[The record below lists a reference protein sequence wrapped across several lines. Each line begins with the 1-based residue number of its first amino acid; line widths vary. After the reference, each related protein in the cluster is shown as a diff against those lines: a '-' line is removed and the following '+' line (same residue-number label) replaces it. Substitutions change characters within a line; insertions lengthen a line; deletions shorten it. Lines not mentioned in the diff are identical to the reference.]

1 MRLKILV
8 FFLLSTFACNLT
20 DRVEQASSK
29 DEKLKF
35 SNRTIR
41 SLQAELKS
49 DTRNAI
55 RQMTVNEAVEEAD
68 RLYEG
73 EAYDKA
79 YYYYD
84 YANSKKPFNKEI
96 SYRLGVAS
104 LAVRDYTK
112 AQENLKFYIGK
123 PDYPLARYHYG
134 RALMHLSEYERA
146 IQQFD
151 RYLLEYKEADS
162 TLYHLAVRYRDGATF
177 AANPRVSNLR
187 IDRLFA
193 NVNSGYTETGATTT
207 PTGTIVY
214 THFDKNAKSII
225 KQVDPNGIDEPV
237 ELASNINIED
247 FINKDPFITQDGQTM
262 YFTRCYYGELPECAI
277 YIADLKGGGK
287 IENVRKLN
295 EIINLAGFS
304 SMHPAVAANEY
315 GQEILYFSSDRPGG
329 YGGMD
334 IWFSI
339 RLTNGEYTR
348 PYNCGSRVNSDFD
361 EVTPYYNELQQLLYF
376 SANHPE
382 TMGGFDV
389 YKTKGEKRYWSR
401 VINMG
406 IPVNSS
412 ADDYYYRMPR
422 AEGHFVSNREGAP
435 FADYS
440 NCCDDIY
447 VVKAPRKKLV
457 EQ

>member
-8 FFLLSTFACNLT
+8 FFLITTSACNLT
-20 DRVEQASSK
+20 DRMEQASGK

-49 DTRNAI
+49 DMRNAI
-55 RQMTVNEAVEEAD
+55 RQMSVKEATEEGD
-68 RLYEG
+68 RLYDG

-84 YANSKKPFNKEI
+84 YANSKKPLDKEI
-96 SYRLGVAS
+96 SYRLGVSA
-104 LAVRDYTK
+104 LTVRDYIK

-123 PDYPLARYHYG
+123 TDYPMARYYYG
-134 RALMHLSEYERA
+134 QALMHMGEYERA

-151 RYLLEYKEADS
+151 RYLMEYEGQDS
-162 TLYHLAVRYRDGATF
+162 MYHNLAVRYRDGATF

-187 IDRLFA
+187 IDRLFT

-225 KQVDPNGIDEPV
+225 KQVNPAGIDEPV
-237 ELASNINIED
+237 ALAPAVNAED
-247 FINKDPFITQDGQTM
+247 FINKDPFITPDGQAM

-277 YIADLKGGGK
+277 FVADLKGAGK

-295 EIINLAGFS
+295 TQVNLAGFS
-304 SMHPAVAANEY
+304 SMHPVTATNEY
-315 GQEILYFSSDRPGG
+315 GQEVLYFSSDRPGG

-348 PYNCGSRVNSDFD
+348 PYNCGSRVNGDFD
-361 EVTPYYNELQQLLYF
+361 EVTPYYDEIAQILYF

-382 TMGGFDV
+382 TMGGFDIF
-389 YKTKGEKRYWSR
+389 KTKGEKRYWSKI
-401 VINMG
+401 INMG

-412 ADDYYYRMPR
+412 ADDYYYRMPKT
-422 AEGHFVSNREGAP
+422 EGYFVSNREGAP
-435 FADYS
+435 FADYT

-447 VVKAPRKKLV
+447 VVKMPRSRA
-457 EQ
+457 EN